1 MVCWLLEE
9 GLGIVNRE
17 GRIMRINTDLLNN
30 PTEDR
35 SVCTRIAF
43 ETAKHGKIRG
53 RSKLNPA
60 DRLVTC

>member
-1 MVCWLLEE
+1 MVGWVFREDL
-9 GLGIVNRE
+9 GLVNRE
-17 GRIMRINTDLLNN
+17 SGIMRINAVLSNN